1 MFLYYLREFSHN
13 NLAVV
18 VLYFPHLAQHFI
30 DLVFLASHSKARKF
44 TPLSLNS
51 PWKSRLFRTCVKKN
65 LLFMKIPLKNKNSEE
80 NLAQKSPQDI
90 NFLQNHKALNRTK
103 DTSPLYQ
110 LLTNLLLR
118 GHSNNT

>member
-1 MFLYYLREFSHN
+1 
-13 NLAVV
+13 
-18 VLYFPHLAQHFI
+18 
-30 DLVFLASHSKARKF
+30 
-44 TPLSLNS
+44 
-51 PWKSRLFRTCVKKN
+51 
-65 LLFMKIPLKNKNSEE
+65 MKIPLKNKNSEE

-103 DTSPLYQ
+103 DTLRFYQ